1 MINVKKSEYID
12 KSINTLNLVGLENYE
27 NRMPS
32 ELSGGQQ
39 QRVAV
44 ARAIVLEPKVLL
56 FDEPLSNL
64 DAKLRRQVR
73 EDIRSIQ
80 QKLSV
85 TTIYVTHDQEEA
97 LAISDKVIVMNN
109 AIIAQEGT
117 PKELYSS
124 PKTKFVAN
132 FIGDSNIIKV
142 RIDDHNS
149 EIYSINFSNINF
161 KIYSK
166 LKIKN
171 SASIS
176 IRPEKIIL
184 NDVNIE
190 NSLEGVVISSAF
202 VGNTYQYDVR
212 TSFGDLYVVS
222 NETKKFKKINDNIYL
237 TFDEKFITLLQD

>member
-1 MINVKKSEYID
+1 M
-12 KSINTLNLVGLENYE
+12 VGLENFE
-27 NRMPS
+27 KRMPS

-80 QKLSV
+80 QKLAV

-97 LAISDKVIVMNN
+97 LAISDKVIVMND

-117 PKELYSS
+117 PKELYSF
-124 PKTKFVAN
+124 PNTKFVAN

-142 RIDDHNS
+142 NIIANDEN
-149 EIYSINFSNINF
+149 IYSVSLSNINF
-161 KIYSK
+161 KIKSK
-166 LKIKN
+166 FKLEN
-171 SASIS
+171 TASIS
-176 IRPEKIIL
+176 IRPEKIEIS
-184 NDVNIE
+184 DSVRE
-190 NSLEGVVISSAF
+190 NSVKGQVISAAF
-202 VGNTYQYDVR
+202 VGNTYQYDVK
-212 TSFGDLYVVS
+212 TTFGNLYVVS
-222 NETKKFKKINDNIYL
+222 RETNDFKKIDDIIYL
-237 TFDEKFITLLQD
+237 TFDENFLTLLED